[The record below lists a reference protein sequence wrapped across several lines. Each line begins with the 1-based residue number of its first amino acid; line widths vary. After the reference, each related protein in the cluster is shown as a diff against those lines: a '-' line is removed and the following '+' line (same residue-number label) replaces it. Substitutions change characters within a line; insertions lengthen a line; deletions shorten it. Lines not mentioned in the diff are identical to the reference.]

1 MTEHA
6 GVVRDEGGLRAGL
19 AELDAIE
26 ARMADVGVHP
36 DIAGSRTWPTPST

>member
-6 GVVRDEGGLRAGL
+6 GVVLRAGL

-26 ARMADVGVHP
+26 ARMG
-36 DIAGSRTWPTPST
+36 DIAEHRSTNPVG